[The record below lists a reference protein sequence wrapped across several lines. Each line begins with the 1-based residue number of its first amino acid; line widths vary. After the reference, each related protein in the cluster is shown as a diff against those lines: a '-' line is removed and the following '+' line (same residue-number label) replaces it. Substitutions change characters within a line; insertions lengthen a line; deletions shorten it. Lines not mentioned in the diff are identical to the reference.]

1 MIRKVKTGWQV
12 DIMPMGREGRRVRK
26 TFKTQAEAK
35 RFESYVRGKAA
46 SGEPYAPKKRDRRR
60 LKDLVQLW
68 YDYHGIS
75 LKDGKRRYTQ
85 MQALADMM
93 GNPIAATITPT
104 DAVKFRKQRLA
115 DGIHP
120 NTANHD
126 QAHLRAVFNRLARL
140 GEWEGS
146 NPFAQVQPLHLD
158 EPELTYLTEDEISR
172 LFQALEESSNP
183 DVLLITRLCL
193 ATGARWS
200 EAQTLRAEMV
210 RDGRVTYTGTKNRR
224 NRTIPLPEDLFRAL
238 VEHGPRI
245 GRLFRTHAYEPF
257 SAAIIEAGIQLP
269 RGQRTHV
276 LRHTFAS
283 HFMMNGG
290 DVLTLQKI
298 LGHQTITM
306 TMRYAHLSPDHLAD
320 AIKFAPK
327 IPALRCTKKTATGE
341 WPQN

>member
-12 DIMPMGREGRRVRK
+12 DIMPQGRAGRRVRK
-26 TFKTQAEAK
+26 TFKTQGEAK
-35 RFESYVRGKAA
+35 RFEAYVRGKAA
-46 SGEPYAPKKRDRRR
+46 VNEPYAPKKRDSRR

-68 YDYHGIS
+68 YDFHGVT
-75 LKDGKRRYTQ
+75 LKDGKRRHSQ

-93 GNPIAATITPT
+93 GNPIASTITPM
-104 DAVKFRKQRLA
+104 DAVKFRQKRLS

-126 QAHLRAVFNRLARL
+126 QAHLRAVFNRLTRL
-140 GEWEGS
+140 GEWEGT
-146 NPFAQVQPLHLD
+146 NPFASIQPIRID
-158 EPELTYLTEDEISR
+158 ETELTYLTEGDMSR
-172 LFQALEESSNP
+172 LLQVLEQSPNP
-183 DVLLITRLCL
+183 DVVLITKLCL

-200 EAQTLRAEMV
+200 EAQTLRAENL

-224 NRTIPLPEDLFRAL
+224 NRTIPLPESLYQAL
-238 VEHGPRI
+238 AKHGPRI
-245 GRLFRTHAYEPF
+245 GRLFRTDAYKAF
-257 SAAIIEAGIQLP
+257 SAGIIEAGIQLP

-320 AIKFAPK
+320 AIKYAPK
-327 IPALRCTKKTATGE
+327 LG
-341 WPQN
+341 

>member
-12 DIMPMGREGRRVRK
+12 DLQPGGRDGRRVRRI
-26 TFKTQAEAK
+26 FKTQGEAK
-35 RFESYVRGKAA
+35 RFHDFVLGKAA
-46 SGEPYAPKKRDRRR
+46 MGEPYGPKKRDRRR

-68 YDYHGIS
+68 YDCHGVT
-75 LKDGKRRYTQ
+75 LKDGKRRCSQ
-85 MQALADMM
+85 MLALAEMM
-93 GNPIAATITPT
+93 GNPVATTLTPM
-104 DAVKFRKQRLA
+104 DAIRFRKQRLA

-120 NTANHD
+120 NTVNHD
-126 QAHLRAVFNRLARL
+126 QAHLRAVFNRLTRL
-140 GEWEGS
+140 GEWDGS
-146 NPFAQVQPLHLD
+146 NPFAQVQPLRLD
-158 EPELTYLTEDEISR
+158 EPDLTYLTEDEIAR
-172 LFQALEESSNP
+172 LLQVLEDSPNP

-200 EAQTLRAEMV
+200 EAQTLRAEML
-210 RDGRVTYTGTKNRR
+210 RDGRVTYTATKNRR
-224 NRTIPLPEDLFRAL
+224 NRTIPLPDDLYQDL
-238 VEHGPRI
+238 VEHGPRV
-245 GRLFRTHAYEPF
+245 GRLFRTNAYKAF
-257 SAAIIEAGIQLP
+257 SAGIVDAEIYLP

-320 AIKFAPK
+320 AIKFAPR
-327 IPALRCTKKTATGE
+327 IPAKRKA
-341 WPQN
+341 

>member
-1 MIRKVKTGWQV
+1 MTIKKTKTGWMVDVWPEGRYGRRIRKVLKT
-12 DIMPMGREGRRVRK
+12 K
-26 TFKTQAEAK
+26 AEAK
-35 RFESYVRGKAA
+35 RFQDYVCGKAA
-46 SGEPYAPKKRDRRR
+46 AGEPYMPKKRDKRR

-68 YDYHGIS
+68 YECHGVT
-75 LKDGKRRYTQ
+75 LKDGKRRFWQ
-85 MQALADMM
+85 MQALAEMM
-93 GNPIAATITPT
+93 GNPVASTITPM
-104 DAVKFRKQRLA
+104 DAVRFRQQRLA

-140 GEWEGS
+140 GEWDGS
-146 NPFAQVQPLHLD
+146 NPFAQVQPLRVD
-158 EPELTYLTEDEISR
+158 DPELTYLTEEEISR
-172 LFQALEESSNP
+172 LLQVLEDSPNP

-193 ATGARWS
+193 STGARWS
-200 EAQTLRAEMV
+200 EAQYLRAEML

-224 NRTIPLPEDLFRAL
+224 NRTIPLPDALYQAL
-238 VEHGPRI
+238 VDHGPRI
-245 GRLFRTHAYEPF
+245 GRLFRTYAYDAF
-257 SAAIIEAGIQLP
+257 SKGIIDAEVYLP

-320 AIKFAPK
+320 AIKYAPR
-327 IPALRCTKKTATGE
+327 AV
-341 WPQN
+341 